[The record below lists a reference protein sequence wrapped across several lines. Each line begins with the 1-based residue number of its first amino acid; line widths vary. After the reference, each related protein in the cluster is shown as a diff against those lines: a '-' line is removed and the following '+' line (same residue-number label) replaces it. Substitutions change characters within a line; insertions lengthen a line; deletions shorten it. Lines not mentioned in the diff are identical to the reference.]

1 MIKKITHGTMRVRFF
16 SFLFL
21 VCLFVLFFFLSLSRP
36 CCFPCCFFFLLGG
49 GILLGYNSTGQ
60 INEKI
65 PCRCLI
71 LTQVNCSKKER
82 GDIK

>member
-1 MIKKITHGTMRVRFF
+1 MERCVYVFF
-16 SFLFL
+16 LSIFGLFI
-21 VCLFVLFFFLSLSRP
+21 CFGFFLSLSRP
-36 CCFPCCFFFLLGG
+36 CYFPCCFFFLLKG

-60 INEKI
+60 IDEKI

>member
-1 MIKKITHGTMRVRFF
+1 MYVFF
-16 SFLFL
+16 PLFL
-21 VCLFVLFFFLSLSRP
+21 VCLFVLFFFCHCLVLVV
-36 CCFPCCFFFLLGG
+36 FLVVFFLLRG

-71 LTQVNCSKKER
+71 LTQVNFSKKER

>member
-1 MIKKITHGTMRVRFF
+1 MCLRFF
-16 SFLFL
+16 PFYFWFVYLFWFFFVIVSSL
-21 VCLFVLFFFLSLSRP
+21 LFSLLFFFLLK
-36 CCFPCCFFFLLGG
+36 G

-60 INEKI
+60 IDEKI

-82 GDIK
+82 GDINWKVQ

>member
-1 MIKKITHGTMRVRFF
+1 MERCVYVFF
-16 SFLFL
+16 PFYFWFVYLFYFFFVIVSSL
-21 VCLFVLFFFLSLSRP
+21 LFSLLFFFLLR
-36 CCFPCCFFFLLGG
+36 G

-71 LTQVNCSKKER
+71 LTQVNSSKKER
-82 GDIK
+82 GDMK

>member
-1 MIKKITHGTMRVRFF
+1 MRVRFF

-21 VCLFVLFFFLSLSRP
+21 VCLFVLFFFVIVSSLLFSLL
-36 CCFPCCFFFLLGG
+36 FFFLLRG

-82 GDIK
+82 GDIKWKAQ

>member
-1 MIKKITHGTMRVRFF
+1 MFTFF

-21 VCLFVLFFFLSLSRP
+21 VCLFVLVFFCHCLVLVIFLVV
-36 CCFPCCFFFLLGG
+36 FFFLLKG

-60 INEKI
+60 IDEKI

>member
-1 MIKKITHGTMRVRFF
+1 MRVRFF

-21 VCLFVLFFFLSLSRP
+21 VCIFFFFFFCNCLVLVV
-36 CCFPCCFFFLLGG
+36 FLVVFFLLKD
-49 GILLGYNSTGQ
+49 GILVGYNSTGQ

-82 GDIK
+82 GDMK

>member
-1 MIKKITHGTMRVRFF
+1 MERCVYVFF
-16 SFLFL
+16 PFYFWFVYLFVFFFCNCLVLVVFL
-21 VCLFVLFFFLSLSRP
+21 VV
-36 CCFPCCFFFLLGG
+36 FFLLKD
-49 GILLGYNSTGQ
+49 GILVGYNSTGQ

>member
-1 MIKKITHGTMRVRFF
+1 MYVFF
-16 SFLFL
+16 LSIFGLFICFGFFVIVSSL
-21 VCLFVLFFFLSLSRP
+21 LFSLLFFFLLK
-36 CCFPCCFFFLLGG
+36 GG
-49 GILLGYNSTGQ
+49 MLLGYNSTVQ